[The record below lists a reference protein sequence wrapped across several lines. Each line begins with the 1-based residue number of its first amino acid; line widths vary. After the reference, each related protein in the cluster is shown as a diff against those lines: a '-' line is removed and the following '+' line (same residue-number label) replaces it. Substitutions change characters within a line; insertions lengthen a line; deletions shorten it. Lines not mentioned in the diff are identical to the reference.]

1 VNLNRIV
8 TAAAGPI
15 GVDLEGRRLAGMVV
29 PWGVAAM
36 VEGLPV
42 PLTFVRGSLA
52 IDERAR
58 LLRNHDRHDVIG
70 APEWWADSKT
80 SMRAGFRLGRTVSA
94 EEALSLA
101 ADGIVTGLS
110 LGAELLEVSELGD
123 GSIAARAAVVH
134 EVSLVGIPAWAEARL
149 GA

>member
-1 VNLNRIV
+1 MNRIV
-8 TAAAGPI
+8 TAAAGPL
-15 GVDLEGRRLAGMVV
+15 GVDAETRRLAGMVV
-29 PWGVAAM
+29 PWGIAAS

-70 APEWWADSKT
+70 APEWWADSKN
-80 SMRAGFRLGRTVSA
+80 SMRAGFRLGRTNSA
-94 EEALSLA
+94 DEALSLA
-101 ADGIVTGLS
+101 EDGIVTGLS
-110 LGAELLEVSELGD
+110 IGAELLDVIELAD
-123 GSIAARAAVVH
+123 GSIAAKAALVH